1 MLSFL
6 QNKIL
11 LTVILATVF
20 FIPVFVDR
28 AQAQIAAVVSAPLLE
43 AQTAGIV
50 VATNVSAAV
59 NTTATTWET
68 IRKNGLDWMVYQA
81 SQVLLNELTENIIA
95 WIRGGFN
102 GSPSFAVDPERFFN
116 DLADM
121 VAGDFANEIRGIAV
135 CDFDADFRINLMNSL
150 FLEPEQA
157 KVAKKLTCPFDAI
170 DFSSCDSNGQNCR
183 RYSPAEQA
191 QSFAQNFVNGGWNAY
206 EATLRDGGNKFGVAL
221 VTKKEL
227 NNRKLNQQRIQEQKL
242 TQSGGFLDMIDS
254 NACNYPEGVDVS
266 TLSGSELKTYQRAHC
281 QTTTPGKLIGEQLN
295 KVTGIDM
302 DRLGFADNFNKIASA
317 FIQQVTRMAIQG
329 VYKPAD
335 ASTGQSPS
343 GLWAAQNSTYDYQS
357 CVAQSE
363 AVVPSEQQQ
372 ADIAAAVY
380 ASAGV
385 QNAQR
390 VFNDADTRY
399 TTAYDLYTTA
409 SSTYQSAVQAYNAV
423 LITIPAKRQAVI
435 TAQTALNACNAEIL
449 CNNQY
454 TLQRNL
460 TDATNIYNIAVD
472 KTASPGAY
480 SLQTNVLLNNG
491 RGGDLTMD
499 MNDKF
504 DLSEA
509 ARTEALRIYTQERAP
524 ADEALLTALYG
535 RPDANGVRTGGAYA
549 NATLAVMGVDMTREG
564 VNCVSNNVG
573 NIITNTSNQTQVLH
587 SDLNAILEQSQAN
600 APIAI

>member
-1 MLSFL
+1 MSSFL
-6 QNKIL
+6 KNKIL
-11 LTVILATVF
+11 LTAILATVF
-20 FIPVFVDR
+20 FISVFADR

-121 VAGDFANEIRGIAV
+121 VAGDLANEIRGIAV

-221 VTKKEL
+221 VTQKEL

-242 TQSGGFLDMIDS
+242 TQSGGFLDMVDTG
-254 NACNYPEGVDVS
+254 ACRYPDGVDVS
-266 TLSGSELKTYQRAHC
+266 TLSGSELKMYQRTHC
-281 QTTTPGKLIGEQLN
+281 PTTTPGKLIGEQLN

-329 VYKPAD
+329 VYKPSD
-335 ASTGQSPS
+335 ASSGQSAS

-357 CVAQSE
+357 CIAQSE

-372 ADIAAAVY
+372 ADIAATVY

-385 QNAQR
+385 QNASR
-390 VFNDADTRY
+390 TFEAANLRY
-399 TTAYDLYTTA
+399 TTANDLYMTA
-409 SSTYQSAVQAYNAV
+409 SSTYQGAVQAYNAV
-423 LITIPAKRQAVI
+423 LITIPAKRQAMT
-435 TAQTALNACNAEIL
+435 TAQAALDACDANTL
-449 CNNQY
+449 CNNQSA
-454 TLQRNL
+454 LQSNL
-460 TDATNIYNIAVD
+460 TNATNIYNLAVD
-472 KTASPGAY
+472 KTAQPGAR
-480 SLQTNVLLNNG
+480 SLQTNVLLNSG
-491 RGGDLTMD
+491 KGGDLTMD

-509 ARTEALRIYTQERAP
+509 ARIEALRIYTQERAP
-524 ADEALLTALYG
+524 ADEALQTALYG

-549 NATLAVMGVDMTREG
+549 NATLAVMGVDITREG

-573 NIITNTSNQTQVLH
+573 TAVQNTASSTQTLQ
-587 SDLNAILEQSQAN
+587 SDINALFEQAQA
-600 APIAI
+600 AEPIAI